1 MEILENVRRQL
12 ENIQKFRKLDKLK
25 RVVQKD
31 GTTSVL
37 YKNISKKR
45 RRYFYDF
52 YTTLLDSSWF
62 LKLLLLFFLSD
73 TMLLLGRPPDPELR
87 GDSLLAD
94 TGLETS

>member
-45 RRYFYDF
+45 GA
-52 YTTLLDSSWF
+52 TSMISTPLCL
-62 LKLLLLFFLSD
+62 
-73 TMLLLGRPPDPELR
+73 TPPGPIVY
-87 GDSLLAD
+87 
-94 TGLETS
+94 